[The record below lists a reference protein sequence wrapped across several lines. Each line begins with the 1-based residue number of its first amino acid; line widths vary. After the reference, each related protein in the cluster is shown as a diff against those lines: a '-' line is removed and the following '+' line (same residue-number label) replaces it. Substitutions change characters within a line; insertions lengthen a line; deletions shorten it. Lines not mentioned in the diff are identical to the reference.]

1 MATCQTTSKSAKCSF
16 KLQEEEAF
24 KRSWDHYLGT
34 HHHHN
39 HNSVPQ
45 LNPHHHQT
53 QLYPQKPIDSQQ
65 SAKKKGRPNKTNLRS
80 TYCPQWYHDN
90 CQVPGID
97 LLHELKTTKLQL
109 QIPYN
114 HDLLKNNEIHST
126 MTENEAREDQILNMD
141 ISMFSQP
148 PSPTSLILL
157 ILPRHSSTRA
167 PPSLCI

>member
-1 MATCQTTSKSAKCSF
+1 
-16 KLQEEEAF
+16 
-24 KRSWDHYLGT
+24 
-34 HHHHN
+34 
-39 HNSVPQ
+39 
-45 LNPHHHQT
+45 
-53 QLYPQKPIDSQQ
+53 
-65 SAKKKGRPNKTNLRS
+65 
-80 TYCPQWYHDN
+80 
-90 CQVPGID
+90 VPGID